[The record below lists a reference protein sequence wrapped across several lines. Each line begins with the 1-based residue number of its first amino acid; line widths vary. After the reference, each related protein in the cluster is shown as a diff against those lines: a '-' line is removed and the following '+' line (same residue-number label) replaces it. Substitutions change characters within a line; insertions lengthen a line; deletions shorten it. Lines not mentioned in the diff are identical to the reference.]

1 MYGLGGS
8 FGGQPYTSP
17 IGAGANGILTGFQL
31 VRQQQEQ
38 DRQND
43 RQDALDAQNAA
54 HQAFMERNETD
65 QARRADFNQAW
76 TVHDAQRKDIGN
88 QMNEVLGRYGGSEE
102 AAQNDPQF
110 QTLQAQIQ
118 QWNGVHNAL
127 MKSVYSGPLL
137 QGLDDAKAT
146 TQKMNAGQFD
156 PTDKANQE
164 DLAHWTSVMFR
175 HDPSMLLKRDPTNP
189 STATA
194 NQFGAPVEGNGN
206 AGAEK
211 GASEQVADAGQA
223 AMRDDG
229 SALTTSM
236 WQDGANDLHQ
246 GLSTGDP
253 KKVAS
258 GFQAL
263 YGPQIEAGRLGYLD
277 KLGGQVTSAVINPDK
292 PFVPTPDGSKA
303 MPVLSMTGQLPDGS
317 TTQQDYAPPTQ
328 GGFHHDDNQDL
339 HALDLNKTFDY
350 LGTQGAAHSII
361 QHPLVQENLADYMKD
376 PSPKVT
382 DWAQAYTAI
391 GAGDGLLTKME
402 RVGNHFVA
410 MSYTKDGRL
419 VRQTEIPGSLPPTTE
434 YEAREEALRNAV
446 DKGETNPATG
456 QPWTQADADNARIS
470 GIQKPAAGTGVAGQ
484 KLSIALDLLKSELVA
499 GQIDQPEYDRQLK
512 MFVGILPKAGAAGGS
527 LADAKNAG
535 ALAEE
540 QAHYDKGEIK
550 DSLGQWTA
558 AKSPADLTRLANA
571 RSALAAKVAA
581 EGAHAKPQGAGII
594 HDVPDTGSPQDAAP
608 VGPPEPLPMLPNGKI
623 DMTKLKINTIYPNP
637 GGRFGKWD
645 GQNFIDTP
653 APAKK

>member
-38 DRQND
+38 DRQNA

-54 HQAFMERNETD
+54 HLQFMDRNEAD
-65 QARRADFNQAW
+65 QARRADFKQAW
-76 TVHDAQRKDIGN
+76 DVHDAQRRDIGD
-88 QMNEVLGRYGGSEE
+88 QMNEVLARYGGDSH

-156 PTDKANQE
+156 PTHPANAE
-164 DLAHWTSVMFR
+164 ELAHWTSVMYR
-175 HDPSMLLKRDPTNP
+175 HDPSMLIKRDPTNP
-189 STATA
+189 QTATQ
-194 NQFGAPVEGNGN
+194 NQFGAPVEGQGI

-211 GASEQVADAGQA
+211 GASDQVADAGQA

-236 WQDGANDLHQ
+236 WLDGANDLHQ

-253 KKVAS
+253 KKVAT

-303 MPVLSMTGQLPDGS
+303 MPVLSMSGQLPDGS

-339 HALDLNKTFDY
+339 HALDLSKTFDY
-350 LGTQGAAHSII
+350 LGTQGAAHSIL
-361 QHPLVQENLADYMKD
+361 QHPLVQNNLADYMKN

-391 GAGDGLLTKME
+391 GAGDGLLVKME

-410 MSYTKDGRL
+410 MSFTKDGRL
-419 VRQTEIPGSLPPTTE
+419 VSSKEIPGSLPPTTE

-446 DKGETNPATG
+446 ANGETNPATG

-470 GIQKPAAGTGVAGQ
+470 GIQKPVAGGKADVAEQ
-484 KLSIALDLLKSELVA
+484 KLQIALDLAKRRFDKGGTQEDYDNSIASLV
-499 GQIDQPEYDRQLK
+499 GLD
-512 MFVGILPKAGAAGGS
+512 PKAAGPNEKFVETS
-527 LADAKNAG
+527 ARLAREE
-535 ALAEE
+535 ALL
-540 QAHYDKGEIK
+540 KT
-550 DSLGQWTA
+550 GQWVDPVGGLRTVKPDE
-558 AKSPADLTRLANA
+558 AK
-571 RSALAAKVAA
+571 
-581 EGAHAKPQGAGII
+581 GIQAGI
-594 HDVPDTGSPQDAAP
+594 DAERAALEKAY
-608 VGPPEPLPMLPNGKI
+608 GPNGK
-623 DMTKLKINTIYPNP
+623 
-637 GGRFGKWD
+637 
-645 GQNFIDTP
+645 P
-653 APAKK
+653 APANAGIGPGTVHTVPGTGDPNSQNPEVLDQGWVTRAMAANPTMTREQVEEQGRKLKKFTKKPPTAAQ